1 MIMQCEILTKLKIR
15 HEELAQKAIEWY
27 CENNSDSNEQ
37 SIQAPN
43 NQCCDGSNIKTDMKR
58 VTTIPK
64 DKVKGIQERSPS
76 LIDEYV
82 LLIEETINK
91 NREDYGK
98 ETETLHQEREGQI

>member
-1 MIMQCEILTKLKIR
+1 MIIHGLV
-15 HEELAQKAIEWY
+15 
-27 CENNSDSNEQ
+27 
-37 SIQAPN
+37 
-43 NQCCDGSNIKTDMKR
+43 GSNIKTDMKR
-58 VTTIPK
+58 LKTIPK

-98 ETETLHQEREGQI
+98 ETETLHQE